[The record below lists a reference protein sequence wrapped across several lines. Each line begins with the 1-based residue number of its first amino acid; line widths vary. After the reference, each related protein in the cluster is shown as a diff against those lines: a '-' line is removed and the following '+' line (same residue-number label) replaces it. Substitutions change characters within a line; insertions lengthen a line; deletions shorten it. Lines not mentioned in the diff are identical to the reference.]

1 MDIQKYAKKE
11 IALNQ
16 LETALGLYF
25 AKRELFSVITLA
37 GAAEEIFGQLLQQRE
52 AKGTVSFTAVL
63 NLLRPRQKKES
74 GDAASA
80 SHETDL
86 YVHMDVQQEAQ
97 FLLGRA
103 IDDYQALAGELSANM
118 LRFNEE
124 VRGKKG

>member
-1 MDIQKYAKKE
+1 MNIQNYAKKE

-16 LETALGLYF
+16 LETALGLFF

-37 GAAEEIFGQLLQQRE
+37 GAAEDILGQLLQQRDGR
-52 AKGTVSFTAVL
+52 GTGSFRAVL
-63 NLLRPRQKKES
+63 NLLRPSQAKAP
-74 GDAASA
+74 GDAANA
-80 SHETDL
+80 SRETDL
-86 YVHMDVQQEAQ
+86 HVHMDVQQEAL

-103 IDDYQALAGELSANM
+103 IDDYQALAGELSASM